1 MKYAVI
7 IADLNSGGIGRVISN
22 HRTER
27 AGFNLPDD
35 MDNDEIAKIVG
46 AILEALNIEW
56 VN

>member
-1 MKYAVI
+1 MSLTESKIEAVS
-7 IADLNSGGIGRVISN
+7 DGLK
-22 HRTER
+22 R

>member
-1 MKYAVI
+1 MSLTESQIEAVS
-7 IADLNSGGIGRVISN
+7 DGLK
-22 HRTER
+22 R

-56 VN
+56 AN

>member
-1 MKYAVI
+1 MSLTESQIEAVS
-7 IADLNSGGIGRVISN
+7 DGLK
-22 HRTER
+22 R

-35 MDNDEIAKIVG
+35 MDNDEIAKIVV

>member
-1 MKYAVI
+1 MSLTESQIEAVS
-7 IADLNSGGIGRVISN
+7 DGLK
-22 HRTER
+22 R

>member
-1 MKYAVI
+1 MSLTESQIEAVS
-7 IADLNSGGIGRVISN
+7 DGLKL
-22 HRTER
+22 

>member
-1 MKYAVI
+1 MSITESQIEAVS
-7 IADLNSGGIGRVISN
+7 DGLK
-22 HRTER
+22 R